1 MESDFFSHEIYRILV
16 VRCLQLI
23 GDRMLTL
30 NFCTRISGETILD
43 SHHPRRLSFPS
54 LAAWHS
60 STAGALTQH
69 LIDDLRWPSW
79 HVSSPYSSLTVY
91 YAIVELS
98 TLTIVSHIS
107 TVHPKVVRNGTCGRD
122 SFVSVFCFF

>member
-1 MESDFFSHEIYRILV
+1 MEGNFFSHEIYQILV

-43 SHHPRRLSFPS
+43 SHHPRRLSLPS

-69 LIDDLRWPSW
+69 VIDDLRWPSW

-91 YAIVELS
+91 YAIVELN
-98 TLTIVSHIS
+98 TLTIVSHIN
-107 TVHPKVVRNGTCGRD
+107 TVHPKW
-122 SFVSVFCFF
+122 